1 MHVYLLCQ
9 RCPCSSYR
17 MNLTYCW
24 SHLWTFISDSD
35 LSHSHSLSAVCGQC
49 LEDFD
54 RGGKSSS
61 LCMFFFFYLTG
72 KMTLKSNKN
81 DPTVTLESVNSART
95 ALSDLYLEQLL
106 QNKPKSDKVRWSFLY
121 IYTLL
126 IYLDPSDFAVL
137 ICFREADTGTCDR
150 CLFPNKISKNRPVYV
165 FILQQLNVLIS

>member
-1 MHVYLLCQ
+1 
-9 RCPCSSYR
+9 
-17 MNLTYCW
+17 
-24 SHLWTFISDSD
+24 
-35 LSHSHSLSAVCGQC
+35 
-49 LEDFD
+49 
-54 RGGKSSS
+54 
-61 LCMFFFFYLTG
+61 
-72 KMTLKSNKN
+72 MTLKSNKN
-81 DPTVTLESVNSART
+81 DPTVTLESVNSVRT

-165 FILQQLNVLIS
+165 FLLQQLNVLIS